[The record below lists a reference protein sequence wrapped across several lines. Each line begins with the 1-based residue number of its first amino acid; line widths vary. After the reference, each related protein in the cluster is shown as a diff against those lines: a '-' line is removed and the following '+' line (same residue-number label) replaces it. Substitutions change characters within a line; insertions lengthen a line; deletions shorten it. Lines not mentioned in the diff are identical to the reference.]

1 MTQHIAAEKSVG
13 IRVATAMLQ
22 MGIEGLPRN
31 YELVYEAYSGANA
44 ELTKEFIAI
53 GRVKSQR
60 ALDELGRKYL
70 PHHHEESVLSKTSDR
85 MRLQMSTFMNLLEEE
100 KSSLTDYGRIINQA
114 SRSISLEGEIDRDKL
129 VNSIRQLSEA
139 TEQQASKSVAMA
151 VEARQ
156 QAASL
161 DEVRSD
167 IDNFEKMKFV
177 DQLTGLAN
185 RRAFNKAVTRIYANA
200 QLPMMCGLGLAEIDS
215 IKQLVS
221 AGEASGSDNGTNNR
235 FIRHVGSLLQAANKT
250 GEFVARLD
258 RDRFAFL
265 ISSSEEAEI
274 MRVIDAL
281 RLGVSS
287 KPLISPKNGRSL
299 GNATL
304 SVGVAMSTLTDN
316 AARLM
321 HFAEKA
327 LAVSVRDGG
336 NRATL
341 YSGNAQPGANRD
353 WMIYR
358 P

>member
-1 MTQHIAAEKSVG
+1 MNQHIAAEKSVG

-31 YELVYEAYSGANA
+31 YELVYEAYSGVNA

-70 PHHHEESVLSKTSDR
+70 PHHHEETVLSKTSDR
-85 MRLQMSTFMNLLEEE
+85 MRLQMSTFMTLLEEE
-100 KSSLTDYGRIINQA
+100 KSSLTDYGRIIDQA
-114 SRSISLEGEIDRDKL
+114 SRSISVEGEIDRDKL

-167 IDNFEKMKFV
+167 IDTFGKMKFV

-185 RRAFNKAVTRIYANA
+185 RRAFNKAITRIYANVE
-200 QLPMMCGLGLAEIDS
+200 LPMMCGLGLAEIDS

-221 AGEASGSDNGTNNR
+221 AGEGSDTGSNDR
-235 FIRHVGSLLQAANKT
+235 FIRHVGSLLHAANRN

-265 ISSSEEAEI
+265 INCSEEAEI

-304 SVGVAMSTLTDN
+304 SVGVAMSTLADN
-316 AARLM
+316 AAQLM
-321 HFAEKA
+321 DFAEKA

>member
-1 MTQHIAAEKSVG
+1 MNQHIAAEKSVG

-31 YELVYEAYSGANA
+31 YELVYEAYSGVNA

-70 PHHHEESVLSKTSDR
+70 PHHHEETVLSKTSDR
-85 MRLQMSTFMNLLEEE
+85 MRLQMSTFMTLLEEE
-100 KSSLTDYGRIINQA
+100 KSSLTDYGRIIDQA
-114 SRSISLEGEIDRDKL
+114 SRSISVDGEIDRDKL

-167 IDNFEKMKFV
+167 IDTFGKMKFV

-185 RRAFNKAVTRIYANA
+185 RRAFNKAISRIYANA
-200 QLPMMCGLGLAEIDS
+200 ELPMMCGLGLAEIDS

-221 AGEASGSDNGTNNR
+221 AGEGSDTGSNDR
-235 FIRHVGSLLQAANKT
+235 FIRHVGSLLHAANRN

-265 ISSSEEAEI
+265 INSSEEVEI

-304 SVGVAMSTLTDN
+304 SVGVAMSTLADN
-316 AARLM
+316 AAQLM
-321 HFAEKA
+321 DFAEKA

>member
-31 YELVYEAYSGANA
+31 YELVYEAYSGANS

-85 MRLQMSTFMNLLEEE
+85 MRSQMSTFMNLLEEE
-100 KSSLTDYGRIINQA
+100 KSSLTDYGKIIDQA
-114 SRSISLEGEIDRDKL
+114 SRSISIEGEIDRDKL
-129 VNSIRQLSEA
+129 VNSIRKLSEA

-185 RRAFNKAVTRIYANA
+185 RRAFNKAIARIYANA

-221 AGEASGSDNGTNNR
+221 VGEGNDNGTNDR
-235 FIRHVGSLLQAANKT
+235 FIRHVGSLLHAANRN

-265 ISSSEEAEI
+265 INSSDEAEI
-274 MRVIDAL
+274 MRVIDGL

-287 KPLISPKNGRSL
+287 RPLISPKNGRSL

-304 SVGVAMSTLTDN
+304 SVGVAMSMLADN
-316 AARLM
+316 VAQLM
-321 HFAEKA
+321 DFAEKA
-327 LAVSVRDGG
+327 LAASVRDGG

>member
-1 MTQHIAAEKSVG
+1 MNQHIAAEKSVG

-31 YELVYEAYSGANA
+31 YELVYEAYSGVNA

-70 PHHHEESVLSKTSDR
+70 PHHHEETVLSKTSDR
-85 MRLQMSTFMNLLEEE
+85 MRLQMSTFMTLLEEE
-100 KSSLTDYGRIINQA
+100 KSSLTDYGRIIDQA
-114 SRSISLEGEIDRDKL
+114 SRSISVEGEIDRDKL

-167 IDNFEKMKFV
+167 IDTFGKMKFV

-185 RRAFNKAVTRIYANA
+185 RRAFNKAITRIYANA
-200 QLPMMCGLGLAEIDS
+200 ELPMMCGLGLAEIDS

-221 AGEASGSDNGTNNR
+221 AGEGSDTGSNDR
-235 FIRHVGSLLQAANKT
+235 FIRHVGSLLHAANRN

-265 ISSSEEAEI
+265 INSSEEAEI

-304 SVGVAMSTLTDN
+304 SVGVAMSTLADN
-316 AARLM
+316 AAQLM
-321 HFAEKA
+321 DFAEKA